1 MLAEVFDAFG
11 VIVCEHY
18 KCILARR
25 YGFFQHG
32 VFHAV
37 GAVNKRCIG
46 VALGGEPEI
55 SPVDAHIVS
64 AAPEG
69 LLLGVAHFYGF
80 ASAEATVSPAH
91 RAFAAQVEAKLIGS
105 RYLYFGG

>member
-1 MLAEVFDAFG
+1 MLAEVFDAFC

-18 KCILARR
+18 KRIFARL

-55 SPVDAHIVS
+55 APVDAHIVS
-64 AAPEG
+64 ASPER

-80 ASAEATVSPAH
+80 ASAEGDCLTSD
-91 RAFAAQVEAKLIGS
+91 RTFAAQIEAKL
-105 RYLYFGG
+105 F